1 MSGIRKII
9 ELALLMGVGTVGIT
23 VMLKFGVAALGALLT
38 FVGGVHGGAD
48 AGDRNRVDIK
58 AGKFEVSWN
67 GAARVGMIVAGILLI
82 ILAFMHDHVG
92 T

>member
-1 MSGIRKII
+1 MVEIRSPDRGRT
-9 ELALLMGVGTVGIT
+9 E
-23 VMLKFGVAALGALLT
+23 GA
-38 FVGGVHGGAD
+38 GGAD
-48 AGDRNRVDIK
+48 PGDRNRVDIK